1 MIPDA
6 SVGQGSTHLLKSTP
20 KHLSQLT
27 TGQQGVPGTFSM
39 NGDFLQ
45 SWAYLG
51 HNLVMLFYQ
60 QESKSCTDNLKTVT
74 CNLLYIQ
81 ACKYHDSKGRRSTA
95 NKLARKRFFSPKTP
109 TKIHQTQENFLFNP
123 LIVVTNSS
131 SKINFLSNPWCHKL
145 FHSPLYLYL

>member
-60 QESKSCTDNLKTVT
+60 QESKSCTDSPKSITPDS
-74 CNLLYIQ
+74 LYIDAYNYYATTGKQ
-81 ACKYHDSKGRRSTA
+81 PVVD
-95 NKLARKRFFSPKTP
+95 KLAKKRFFSPKTP
-109 TKIHQTQENFLFNP
+109 VKTDP
-123 LIVVTNSS
+123 S
-131 SKINFLSNPWCHKL
+131 
-145 FHSPLYLYL
+145 